1 MGMLIQGA
9 SMGLP
14 VTIVSKGGLPVTLVD
29 RTFSRSFDAVS
40 YLGDD
45 LIEMWDAARGDTV
58 TATTDATYTNAVS
71 SWLGLVTGANLAQST
86 PLLKPTYSPTGLAS
100 SPCQ

>member
-71 SWLGLVTGANLAQST
+71 SWLGLFDLGLRRSDSSVCLDLHTFN
-86 PLLKPTYSPTGLAS
+86 LKP
-100 SPCQ
+100 